1 MHMLDHI
8 EINILKICIWAPRED
23 KFQGITKRKKKIIG
37 RGLSRSAVNASS
49 YNVGCHDDGDADA
62 GKVVV
67 VVVAKVVAVAV
78 TMVVVW
84 GLTKRNLKKIKQ
96 YLE

>member
-8 EINILKICIWAPRED
+8 EINILKICIWAPKED

-49 YNVGCHDDGDADA
+49 YNVGSDDDGDADA
-62 GKVVV
+62 GKVVIV
-67 VVVAKVVAVAV
+67 VMVLAVAV
-78 TMVVVW
+78 VVVW
-84 GLTKRNLKKIKQ
+84 GLTKRNLKKAEQ
-96 YLE
+96 YLK